1 MPRRKLSD
9 WWRAQQLPCLSAH
22 RRHLAAYLDGE
33 LDAGARTGV
42 ESHLAAC
49 SRCHAAYEQLRFAS
63 RALSHFVVPDARPAN
78 WQVGDHHRAE
88 QPQGISI
95 SLLLRF
101 WALKLT
107 VPAPVVAAVTLA
119 AIIFAAA
126 LFVNRPV
133 QTQTSTVPRSI
144 DAPATQIKVIEVPV
158 EREVVRERVVTRTI
172 YARPFRATPGRHVVA
187 GESPS
192 AIPPAQRAATD
203 LRRATNSDR
212 EASARASLI
221 GFRPAADVNLR
232 IVKEPEQ

>member
-1 MPRRKLSD
+1 MPRRKLSG
-9 WWRAQQLPCLSAH
+9 WWRARQLPCLSAH
-22 RRHLAAYLDGE
+22 RGHLAAYLDGE
-33 LDAGARTGV
+33 LNAGARAGV

-49 SRCHAAYEQLRFAS
+49 PRCRAEYEQLRFAS
-63 RALSHFVVPDARPAN
+63 RALSHFVVPDARPAG
-78 WQVGDHHRAE
+78 WQVGDPRAE
-88 QPQGISI
+88 QPQGLSTAT
-95 SLLLRF
+95 LRRF

-107 VPAPVVAAVTLA
+107 FPAPVVAAVALA
-119 AIIFAAA
+119 AIIFAGV

-133 QTQTSTVPRSI
+133 QTQTSAAPMSVE
-144 DAPATQIKVIEVPV
+144 APATQIKVIEVPV

-172 YARPFRATPGRHVVA
+172 YARPFRATPGRHVAA

-192 AIPPAQRAATD
+192 AIPPAQRAATA